1 MFGNNNWTKREIPS
15 EVTIKSMEKVKGYY
29 YRRLNTLHDNYAH
42 IFVCE
47 MKDEKDLVEN
57 WNNIVNLIAVYV
69 QSEVENL
76 LQRSNFYIWFFCSG
90 KITPDVRKK
99 IEDDTFSSKKY
110 VVVEEGL
117 KSEEERIETIEKRIF
132 SYGYANQNLCGKMI
146 QKVVMKN
153 FRTFKGEKV
162 FDLSCGEKPARLIV
176 LFAPNGMGKTSFFDG
191 IEWVFTETVD
201 RFGKLGNKSVD
212 GAILKNTE
220 ASDAGE
226 EAVVT
231 IYMEEGEWVKRKV
244 SGLNNKTKKDIG
256 KGTFSC
262 SKACSLKPVI
272 GNNEIWAN
280 LMLQHHK
287 IDGFIAA
294 ANPQQLYKEWCS
306 LWDPTGEERS
316 HFEIS
321 YKEVKTRKKILEDV
335 TKKYN
340 ELRVEHEKVKKNKG
354 FVEKLADD
362 IEKFNR
368 LAYGD
373 GLVLPDFSFITSG
386 QYLKWSNGIDQRI
399 DDYRVRNDRIEQELL
414 YAVTSLETD
423 VNSYKSLVEKKK
435 AFDSKLLEVTDKIE
449 RCQKKKEILASE
461 TDSEAQKVSLEKE
474 LEGLYLIGSNS
485 DQYEEIRTYFEIIPR
500 QPIIQ
505 NLIGEAKEK
514 LSSSIRQQEG
524 ISVDLHNKKIA
535 VEEKKEYKILSD
547 HLDNIQQLEREKKEI
562 ERSIAVVQN
571 KMVVTKGKLT
581 EYVLKQEELRKK
593 NFQSFEELSE
603 RYRTSNL
610 QHKEEDVQ
618 LESIRVFL
626 VDEFHKYS
634 EIDQEIRRIDQSILN
649 EENMGI
655 QLRKILENA
664 RNLIEEQRL
673 KTCPVCHT
681 SFGNSDILMQSTY
694 YTNSEESEKLKRQ
707 REEEKRKLDG
717 KKELIEGFRI
727 QYNLQLEALIAE
739 IEMAII
745 NERGLLESTQKSCDE
760 LQILLGNKNIAISKI
775 SEMDQ
780 QNGIYAV
787 YSKEGIDSWH
797 DNWSKRQRAE
807 IQLLEKQIEE
817 LTGRIAYEQ
826 GQIAELEETLK
837 KNEAVILKVESSFKE
852 YLDVIQNLKDYI
864 TRYSYEELQN
874 LIYEVER
881 KKEMLSDKL
890 VKYKAD
896 LTAYQDIS
904 ESLNAEYIEQ
914 KESIQADIRNIK
926 EEKNMIAERIK
937 KSVFM
942 PMENEELETAISS
955 DWKEKVK
962 QKEEELRNEKDSIT
976 KAIDIL
982 NQMKYNREIENYFQK
997 NKEMAK
1003 QIEESGKEKNH
1014 REEEL
1019 KEAEKEYK
1027 DSRDKIEENL
1037 KQFFKE
1043 FQISDLYEKLE
1054 PHDTLRT
1061 LTFEFGFN
1069 EDDKPELTFKVLGKD
1084 NKPYAPE
1091 WYLSTA
1097 QLNVVAF
1104 SVFLGRALQTM
1115 EAPLESIFIDD
1126 PVGHFDEMNIVS
1138 FVDLLRNI
1146 VENTGKQLIISTHE
1160 ERVFGLIQR
1169 KLPRG
1174 EYPVRYIDFRK
1185 DF

>member
-15 EVTIKSMEKVKGYY
+15 EVMIKSMEKVKGYY
-29 YRRLNTLHDNYAH
+29 YRRLNTMHDNYAH

-90 KITPDVRKK
+90 EITPTLRKK
-99 IEDDTFSSKKY
+99 IEDDTYSSKKY
-110 VVVEEGL
+110 VVEEEVL
-117 KSEEERIETIEKRIF
+117 KSEKERIEIVEKRLF
-132 SYGYANQNLCGKMI
+132 SYGFAKQNVSGKMI

-153 FRTFKGEKV
+153 FRTFKGERV
-162 FDLSCGEKPARLIV
+162 FDFSNGEKPARLIV

-212 GAILKNTE
+212 GSILKNTE
-220 ASDAGE
+220 ANEAGE

-231 IYMEEGEWVKRKV
+231 IYTEKGEWVKRKV
-244 SGLNNKTKKDIG
+244 SGLNNKTKKDTG
-256 KGTFSC
+256 KGIFSC
-262 SKACSLKPVI
+262 SKVCSLKPVI
-272 GNNEIWAN
+272 GNNGIWAN
-280 LMLQHHK
+280 LLLQHHK

-321 YKEVKTRKKILEDV
+321 YKEVKTRKKTLEDA

-340 ELRVEHEKVKKNKG
+340 ELSVEHDKVKKKRD

-373 GLVLPDFSFITSG
+373 ELALPDFSFITPG
-386 QYLKWSNGIDQRI
+386 EYLKWSNGIDQRI
-399 DDYRVRNDRIEQELL
+399 DAYGVRNDRIEQELL

-423 VNSYKSLVEKKK
+423 VNNYKSLVEKKK
-435 AFDSKLLEVTDKIE
+435 AFDSKLLEAKDKIE
-449 RCQKKKEILASE
+449 RYQKKKEILALE
-461 TDSEAQKVSLEKE
+461 ADSEKQKASLEKA

-485 DQYEEIRTYFEIIPR
+485 NQYEEIRTYFEVFPR
-500 QPIIQ
+500 QPILQ
-505 NLIGEAKEK
+505 NLIEEAQDK
-514 LSSSIRQQEG
+514 LSSSRRQQEV

-535 VEEKKEYKILSD
+535 VEEKKEYKILSE
-547 HLDNIQQLEREKKEI
+547 HLDNIQQLEIEKI
-562 ERSIAVVQN
+562 ELEKSIAVAQN
-571 KMVVTKGKLT
+571 QMAETKGKIS
-581 EYVLKQEELRKK
+581 EYVLRQEELRKK
-593 NFQSFEELSE
+593 FFQSFEELFE
-603 RYRTSNL
+603 RFRTSNL
-610 QHKEEDVQ
+610 QCKEEVVP

-626 VDEFHKYS
+626 AEEFHKYS

-655 QLRKILENA
+655 QLQQILEKV
-664 RNLIEEQRL
+664 RNLIEQQQM

-681 SFGNSDILMQSTY
+681 SFGDSDILMQSTY
-694 YTNSEESEKLKRQ
+694 YTNSAEGEKLKRR
-707 REEEKRKLDG
+707 REEEKRKLDE
-717 KKELIEGFRI
+717 KKELIEGYRI

-739 IEMAII
+739 IEMIII
-745 NERGLLESTQKSCDE
+745 NERELLESTQKSCNE
-760 LQILLGNKNIAISKI
+760 LQILLGNKEAAISQI

-780 QNGIYAV
+780 RNGIYVV
-787 YSKEGIDSWH
+787 YSKEGIDSWY
-797 DNWSKRQRAE
+797 DSWSKRQRAE
-807 IQLLEKQIEE
+807 IQVLEKQFEE
-817 LTGRIAYEQ
+817 LAVKIAYEQ

-837 KNEAVILKVESSFKE
+837 KNEAIILNVESFFKE
-852 YLDVIQNLKDYI
+852 YFDVIQNLKDYI
-864 TRYSYEELQN
+864 TKYSYEELRNQ
-874 LIYEVER
+874 IYEMER
-881 KKEMLSDKL
+881 KKEILSDEL
-890 VKYKAD
+890 IKYKAD

-904 ESLNAEYIEQ
+904 ESLQEVYAEQ
-914 KESIQADIRNIK
+914 KESIQADIRNIM
-926 EEKNMIAERIK
+926 EEENIIAERIK

-955 DWKEKVK
+955 DWKEQVK
-962 QKEEELRNEKDSIT
+962 QKEEQLRNEKDSIM
-976 KAIDIL
+976 KALGIL

-997 NKEMAK
+997 NKEMAQ
-1003 QIEESGKEKNH
+1003 QIEESGKEKKQ

-1019 KEAEKEYK
+1019 KKAEREYK
-1027 DSRDKIEENL
+1027 NSRDKIEKNL
-1037 KQFFKE
+1037 KQFFNE

-1061 LTFEFGFN
+1061 LTCEFGFN
-1069 EDDKPELTFKVLGKD
+1069 EDDKPELTFKVIGKD
-1084 NKPYAPE
+1084 DKPYAPE

-1115 EAPLESIFIDD
+1115 ETPLESIFIDD
-1126 PVGHFDEMNIVS
+1126 PVGHFDEMNVVC

-1146 VENTGKQLIISTHE
+1146 VENTEKQLIISTHE

-1169 KLPRG
+1169 KLPKD
-1174 EYPVRYIDFRK
+1174 EYPVCYIDFRK